1 VDYEG
6 GAITIQQVNDLD
18 NPVAGSPTIDDPFL
32 LTSPPGKA
40 TNWISYHM
48 LNFFNRAAV
57 NGCMLV
63 IPFDP
68 PEFARRH

>member
-1 VDYEG
+1 
-6 GAITIQQVNDLD
+6 
-18 NPVAGSPTIDDPFL
+18 
-32 LTSPPGKA
+32 
-40 TNWISYHM
+40 M

-68 PEFARRH
+68 LEFARRH